1 MCWKPIF
8 RRGIKLRSFF
18 FHKLPKWKTKPSAN
32 LNKVQKWNKD
42 IILKKLSLTEWNLY
56 LWVFV
61 LWSCFLPEYSHSL
74 KLHHIPERNQKNDMK
89 MICHWLSY
97 KIVWLNDLLLIDWCL
112 LFPSYI
118 NISRIKKKRNNG
130 AWRSTNS
137 NYQIYLKLQDFGV
150 FLPQK
155 NPIYFSFISNLI

>member
-118 NISRIKKKRNNG
+118 NISRIKKKEIMG
-130 AWRSTNS
+130 LGDQ
-137 NYQIYLKLQDFGV
+137 QIQTIKSILNFKILGFFY
-150 FLPQK
+150 PQK